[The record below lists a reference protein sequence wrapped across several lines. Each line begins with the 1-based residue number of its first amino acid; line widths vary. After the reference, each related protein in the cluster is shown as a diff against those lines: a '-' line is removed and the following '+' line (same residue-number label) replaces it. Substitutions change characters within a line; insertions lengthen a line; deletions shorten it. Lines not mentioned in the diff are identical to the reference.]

1 MNQIN
6 IITPYRK
13 YGTWVFDDSSVG
25 LVREPFVAGADV
37 AIDKIVEHLG
47 IKTDKIVM
55 TFSKDDFPGSH
66 VRLDYLVK
74 DIEKEGDYYNIV
86 DDNFNLELWL
96 CPALLKYFDE
106 PPKEIYI
113 KIEEYKE
120 EIS

>member
-6 IITPYRK
+6 IITPYKK

-106 PPKEIYI
+106 TPEEIYI